1 MKKLTK
7 REKVLIYIL
16 ICFGLLMGG
25 FYLVVFPSFE
35 KYQALSSQLSEA
47 QFQQTTM
54 ASAIENVPLVMQAR
68 DEGNVKLN
76 GLKGTFSAHL
86 PNQGL
91 DTLITKLCM
100 DYNLKPK
107 VLTVSM
113 NAWEPVPTFV
123 EAPLV
128 YQTNAGQAVKGGNT
142 QTTTENPTENHTE
155 NNSKTTTAA
164 SGSTPA
170 WTGVVTMKLT
180 GAQFDFQRLVAAV
193 DARTDMII
201 SAFKVTP
208 DGSLQM
214 GTTVSDNTTINVT
227 FTVYMVD
234 K

>member
-7 REKVLIYIL
+7 REKMLIYML
-16 ICFGLLMGG
+16 IIFGVLMAG
-25 FYLVVFPSFE
+25 FYLVVFPSYE
-35 KYQALSSQLSEA
+35 KYQALGNELSEA
-47 QFQQTTM
+47 QFQQTAM
-54 ASAIENVPLVMQAR
+54 ASAIENVPVVMTAR

-76 GLKGTFSAHL
+76 GLKGPFSAHL

-91 DTLITKLCM
+91 DSLITKLCM

-113 NAWEPVPTFV
+113 NAWESVPTFV

-128 YQTNAGQAVKGGNT
+128 YETNADQAVEGDNT
-142 QTTTENPTENHTE
+142 QTTVETSTE
-155 NNSKTTTAA
+155 TTTGTTTVD

-170 WTGVVTMKLT
+170 WTGVVTMELT

-193 DARTDMII
+193 DARADMII
-201 SAFKVTP
+201 SAFDITP
-208 DGSLQM
+208 ETSLST
-214 GTTVSDNTTINVT
+214 GTTISDNTTINVT